1 MIRKLKTE
9 RAIFLV
15 CLIICL
21 LVLVISGLDAEAMQ
35 TEIDELRYQNNRQAA
50 QLKDKDYQIKILE
63 IILENRELDA
73 SEPMS
78 TEPEYLGTFTVTHYC
93 PCYACCK
100 KTDGITFT
108 GTQATEGRT
117 VAVDPDVI
125 PLGSTVVID
134 GQEYIAEDIGGAI
147 KGNRL
152 DIFKSSH
159 DEALQAGIVQAEVW
173 IGGKLND

>member
-1 MIRKLKTE
+1 MIRKLKIE
-9 RAIFLV
+9 RTIFLI

-21 LVLVISGLDAEAMQ
+21 LTLIISGLQAKAMQ
-35 TEIDELRYQNNRQAA
+35 GEIEELEYQNSRQAA

-93 PCYACCK
+93 PCEICCG

-117 VAVDPDVI
+117 IAVDPDVI

-134 GQEYIAEDIGGAI
+134 GKEYIAEDIGGAI
-147 KGNRL
+147 KGLRIDKYMDN
-152 DIFKSSH
+152 H
-159 DEALQAGIVQAEVW
+159 QEALDAGIVQAEVW
-173 IGGKLND
+173 IGG

>member
-1 MIRKLKTE
+1 MIRKLKIE
-9 RAIFLV
+9 RTIFLI

-21 LVLVISGLDAEAMQ
+21 LTLIISGLQAKAMQ
-35 TEIDELRYQNNRQAA
+35 GEIEELEYQNSRQAA

-93 PCYACCK
+93 PCEICCG

-117 VAVDPDVI
+117 IAVDPDVI

-134 GQEYIAEDIGGAI
+134 GQEYVAEDVGGAI
-147 KGNRL
+147 RGMRIDKYMDN
-152 DIFKSSH
+152 H
-159 DEALQAGIVQAEVW
+159 QEALDAGIVQAEVW
-173 IGGKLND
+173 IGG